1 MVEAVLEFD
10 GVEISYDGSV
20 VVKGVDA
27 EVCAG
32 EVLCVVGESG
42 SGKSSLIR
50 AAMGLLGPGGEVSR
64 GRIVYG
70 GRDLSCCSPK
80 EMRRLR
86 GSELAMVFQ
95 DCLSALTPIRTI
107 GAQLGEM
114 ARAHGASPHDVESRF
129 CRLLESVNIDDPCR
143 VLSSYPFELSG
154 GMGQR
159 VGIGMALAMAPR
171 VLLADE
177 PTSALDTVSQ
187 KKVVEQ
193 LVSFK
198 EKSGCAIVLVTH
210 SFGVARAIADKVL
223 VLKEGCTIEAGLA
236 RSVFES
242 PRHPYTRE
250 LLDAVPVL
258 ERNVHAGL

>member
-1 MVEAVLEFD
+1 MAEVVLEFED
-10 GVEISYDGSV
+10 VAISYDGIAV
-20 VVKGVDA
+20 VEGVDA
-27 EVCAG
+27 EVRAG

-50 AAMGLLGPGGEVSR
+50 AAMGLLGPGGEVSG
-64 GRIVYG
+64 GRIVYD
-70 GRDLSCCSPK
+70 GRDLSRCSPK
-80 EMRRLR
+80 ELRRLR

-114 ARAHGASPHDVESRF
+114 ARAHGSSPRDVEFRF
-129 CRLLESVNIDDPCR
+129 CELLESVNIEDPRR

-159 VGIGMALAMAPR
+159 VGIGMALTMEPR
-171 VLLADE
+171 ALFADE

-210 SFGVARAIADKVL
+210 SFGVARAMADKVL
-223 VLKEGCTIEAGLA
+223 VLKEGCTIEAGPA

-258 ERNVHAGL
+258 ERNVHVGL